1 MRPDVDAHRPDQTAR
16 RSVRGVGWSSLA
28 ALAAMA
34 AAHTLGAGVVDPL
47 IDPVSF
53 YAFVPGGG
61 EAILVGGTI
70 LAAVGVALVVRAYR
84 AGLATGRVPALA
96 MATFAVAMVLVGVFP
111 TDPPGVATTF
121 SAAVHRTSAAA
132 AFVVLPVVGHCVA
145 RAVPSP
151 RSLAPRRLRRATVG
165 LAVLVVAFLAV
176 HLPLAAVGS
185 GIVAFGLLERVG
197 FVLMIGYL
205 FLLADTLDREEIHS
219 VPTPPAGPA
228 AGVSGPR
235 PVDLAV

>member
-1 MRPDVDAHRPDQTAR
+1 MRTDVDEPRPDQAGR
-16 RSVRGVGWSSLA
+16 RSVRGVGWSGLA

-47 IDPVSF
+47 VDPVSF

-61 EAILVGGTI
+61 EAILLGGTI
-70 LAAVGVALVVRAYR
+70 LAVIGVVLVVRAYR
-84 AGLATGRVPALA
+84 AGLATGRAPAVA

-132 AFVVLPVVGHCVA
+132 AFVVLPLVGHCVT
-145 RAVPSP
+145 RAVAAP
-151 RSLAPRRLRRATVG
+151 RSSAPRRLRRATVG
-165 LAVLVVAFLAV
+165 LAVLVLAFLAV

-205 FLLADTLDREEIHS
+205 FLLADTLDREAVPA
-219 VPTPPAGPA
+219 VPTTTA
-228 AGVSGPR
+228 AGVSPTR
-235 PVDLAV
+235 SVDLAV